1 MSWSLAVSH
10 VLRENFNQAVDAAEP
25 VGDNANTESGAVQ
38 VLAAKAA
45 MKVLAVQVQRP
56 KIGGN
61 AGGHALQEGDGAN
74 YFDGMSVSVNGS
86 E

>member
-1 MSWSLAVSH
+1 MSWSLAVAH
-10 VLRENFNQAVDAAEP
+10 VLREDFNKAVDTAQA
-25 VGDNANTESGAVQ
+25 VGDNANTESGAIQ

-45 MKVLAVQVQRP
+45 MKVLAAQVQRP
-56 KIGGN
+56 KVGGN

>member
-1 MSWSLAVSH
+1 MSWSLAVAH
-10 VLRENFNQAVDAAEP
+10 TLREDFNSAVDAAQA
-25 VGDNANTESGAVQ
+25 VGDNANTESGAIQ

-45 MKVLAVQVQRP
+45 MKGLAAQVQRP
-56 KIGGN
+56 KVGGN

-74 YFDGMSVSVNGS
+74 FYDGMSVSVNGS